1 MDLVYSL
8 DVTGESFSEPLDLD
22 SETQDDEPSINVK
35 DFSDSKLNVVDEE
48 TKVIRIDLATH
59 IRDLSS
65 VNQSGCPELYEL
77 YRKITMDIR
86 KFIYNSIISEDFCV
100 NFSISHGD
108 SDNKVEGTGKGGLKS
123 DNSSLVVNMA
133 DVTPEQPNS
142 DLKSAMSID
151 GLNEVMSIE
160 MMKSYSSSNSI
171 QSITSS
177 SSLSS
182 IKNDHV
188 DDIDE
193 ISPSTNLDCIVLEL
207 SPNKLN
213 RTVTEMAHVQMRR
226 FFSSY
231 PKSFKIATGNVGA
244 DVYAMGKRYYIS
256 SDSQA
261 SDFNIDSSQ
270 PSHSLFLAH
279 LYRRQ
284 RSICY
289 YCGFTRCARSA
300 SSKNMC
306 EYQKCI
312 KCVAYHK
319 WSRNS
324 CKANGKLLEHYLS
337 QNDWQIR
344 RSNYWAS
351 VPKHIRQMLRCF
363 YCNNEGDGNFKC
375 QGLSCPE
382 GNATLR
388 IRCLELMGANELNSE
403 RRRIP
408 HNFPHLKR
416 INFVFDKDFKIK

>member
-1 MDLVYSL
+1 MDLIYSL
-8 DVTGESFSEPLDLD
+8 DVTGETFSEPLEVD
-22 SETQDDEPSINVK
+22 SEPQEDEPSINVK
-35 DFSDSKLNVVDEE
+35 EFSDSKLNVLDEE
-48 TKVIRIDLATH
+48 TKTIRIDLATH

-65 VNQSGCPELYEL
+65 VNQSSCPELYEK

-100 NFSISHGD
+100 NFSISRGESSD
-108 SDNKVEGTGKGGLKS
+108 KVEVDGKSRVNSDNGNLVE
-123 DNSSLVVNMA
+123 NMG
-133 DVTPEQPNS
+133 DITPEPLS
-142 DLKSAMSID
+142 SELKTAMSID

-160 MMKSYSSSNSI
+160 MRKSFSPSNSV
-171 QSITSS
+171 QSISSS

-182 IKNDHV
+182 LKNENL

-193 ISPSTNLDCIVLEL
+193 ISPSTNMDCILLEL
-207 SPNKLN
+207 SPTKLN

-256 SDSQA
+256 SDSQS
-261 SDFNIDSSQ
+261 SDYNIDSAK
-270 PSHSLFLAH
+270 PCHSLFLAH

-306 EYQKCI
+306 EFQKCV
-312 KCVAYHK
+312 KCVGYHK

-337 QNDWQIR
+337 QNDWQGR
-344 RSNYWAS
+344 RSNYWGS

-363 YCNNEGDGNFKC
+363 YCNNEGDANFKC

-388 IRCLELMGANELNSE
+388 IRCLELMGANELNNE
-403 RRRIP
+403 RRKTP
-408 HNFPHLKR
+408 QNFPHLKR
-416 INFVFDKDFKIK
+416 SNFVFDKDFKVK